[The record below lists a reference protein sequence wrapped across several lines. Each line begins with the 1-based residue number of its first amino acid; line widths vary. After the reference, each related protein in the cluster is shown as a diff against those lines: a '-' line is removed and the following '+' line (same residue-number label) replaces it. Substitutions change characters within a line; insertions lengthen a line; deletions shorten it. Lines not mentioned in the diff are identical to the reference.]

1 MTSRCVR
8 LVLAVLA
15 MALTASPAA
24 AQEQPTD
31 SARIAELERQVA
43 AITEQL
49 EELLLGREVVAQA
62 DTAMFGL
69 GPGASKVY
77 RVRQGVSIAGYG
89 EMLYE
94 RFASEREDGTP
105 SGIRD
110 QLDYLRAIL
119 YVGYKFNDR
128 FLFNSELEFE
138 HGSTDQ
144 AGSVSVEFAYLDYLL
159 SPAFGVRAGM
169 LLPPMGFINELH
181 EPVVFLGTE
190 RPETESRIIPS
201 TWRENGIGVF
211 GGVAGLSYRA
221 YLINGFDGVGGGS
234 SKAGGFSASGLR
246 GGRQKGSK
254 AVAEDFAAVARVDY
268 EAVLGLTV
276 GGSAYV
282 GKAGQG
288 NSSPSA
294 PGQTIGART
303 VIAEGHVQ
311 FRAYGFDVRGL
322 AAVAT
327 VDDVAELNAAKGLAG
342 SGSIGERLVGWYV
355 DAGYDILHGV
365 DTSHRLTPYL
375 RYEQIDTQDKVPAGF
390 TADPANDQDIVTI
403 GISWRPITNIAV
415 KADYQ
420 IRRNA
425 ADTAVDQVNVNIG
438 YLF

>member
-1 MTSRCVR
+1 MTSRCIR

-425 ADTAVDQVNVNIG
+425 ADTGVDQVNVNIG

>member
-1 MTSRCVR
+1 MTSRCIR

-425 ADTAVDQVNVNIG
+425 ADTGVDQVNVYIG